1 MKAQEVMSQLNDA
14 MQARRVFGEPY
25 QKNGVT
31 IIPVAA
37 IRGGWGGGG
46 GQGQTQ
52 ETGWG
57 GGGGLTARPVGAF
70 VIKGDEVTWRP
81 AVDVNRMI
89 LVGQIVGAIA
99 VLTLGATLRAL
110 LRRR

>member
-1 MKAQEVMSQLNDA
+1 MKAQEIMSQVSDA
-14 MQARRVFGEPY
+14 MQVRRVFGEPY
-25 QKNGVT
+25 QQNGVT

-37 IRGGWGGGG
+37 VRGGWGGGG
-46 GQGQTQ
+46 GQGENQ

-81 AVDVNRMI
+81 AVDVDRII
-89 LVGQIVGAIA
+89 LVGQIIA
-99 VLTLGATLRAL
+99 AVALLTLGATMRAWI
-110 LRRR
+110 RRR

>member
-1 MKAQEVMSQLNDA
+1 MNAQEVMNQVSDA
-14 MQARRVFGEPY
+14 IRVSRVFGEPY

-37 IRGGWGGGG
+37 VRGGWGGGG
-46 GQGQTQ
+46 GQGENQ

-81 AVDVNRMI
+81 AVDVDRMI
-89 LVGQIVGAIA
+89 LVGQLVGAIA
-99 VLTLGATLRAL
+99 LVTLGATLRSL
-110 LRRR
+110 IRRR

>member
-1 MKAQEVMSQLNDA
+1 MKAQDVMSQVSDA
-14 MQARRVFGEPY
+14 MHARRVFGEPY
-25 QKNGVT
+25 HQNGVT
-31 IIPVAA
+31 IIRVAA
-37 IRGGWGGGG
+37 VRGGWGGGG
-46 GQGQTQ
+46 QGENQTA
-52 ETGWG
+52 GWG

-81 AVDVNRMI
+81 AVDIDRMI

-110 LRRR
+110 IRRR

>member
-1 MKAQEVMSQLNDA
+1 MKAQELMSQVSDA
-14 MQARRVFGEPY
+14 MHARRVFGEPY
-25 QKNGVT
+25 QQNGVT

-37 IRGGWGGGG
+37 VRGGWGGGG
-46 GQGQTQ
+46 GQGQNQ

-81 AVDVNRMI
+81 AVDVDRMI
-89 LVGQIVGAIA
+89 LVGQILGAIA
-99 VLTLGATLRAL
+99 LLTIGATLRAFI
-110 LRRR
+110 RRR

>member
-1 MKAQEVMSQLNDA
+1 MKAQELMSQVSDA
-14 MQARRVFGEPY
+14 MQVRRVFGEPY
-25 QKNGVT
+25 QQNGVT

-37 IRGGWGGGG
+37 VRGGWGGGG
-46 GQGQTQ
+46 GQGDNQ

-70 VIKGDEVTWRP
+70 VIKGDELTWRP
-81 AVDVNRMI
+81 AVDVDRMI

-99 VLTLGATLRAL
+99 LLTLGATLRAL
-110 LRRR
+110 IRR